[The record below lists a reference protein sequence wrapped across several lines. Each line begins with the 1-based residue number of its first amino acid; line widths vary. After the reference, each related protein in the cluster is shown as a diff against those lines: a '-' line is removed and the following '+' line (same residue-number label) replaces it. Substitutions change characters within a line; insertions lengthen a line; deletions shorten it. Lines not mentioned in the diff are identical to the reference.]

1 MAELESG
8 AAEYDRLMA
17 SGEAPA
23 KKAKVIPL
31 RNRWYAVAAC
41 FIGLLIV
48 GGAYMLNTGSE
59 PQIAEVKQTVTPK
72 QVESQIAH
80 AIDNKIRSTSFVEAH
95 DAPKR
100 KTLPKVAKEEED
112 YDSLKHR
119 ADYQV
124 LLRVLVVLAGKSPLH
139 HSIYSTRKF
148 SLDNRLWEFLL
159 LCKTD
164 SCQQTQQHSDYISS
178 HSCTF
183 LIKGLNIIKIDLI
196 TKYHDIS
203 ITSFYH
209 SIRKKSY
216 TCHIK

>member
-1 MAELESG
+1 MVNKQLYNNEEELYQQIMAELEPG

-112 YDSLKHR
+112 YVYVCQEIEITPSEEDVIDIVVPAPERQRSFDVTCITLLPDAMVEGGD
-119 ADYQV
+119 ADVIVFCDQ
-124 LLRVLVVLAGKSPLH
+124 
-139 HSIYSTRKF
+139 IYF
-148 SLDNRLWEFLL
+148 NDI
-159 LCKTD
+159 
-164 SCQQTQQHSDYISS
+164 QT
-178 HSCTF
+178 
-183 LIKGLNIIKIDLI
+183 
-196 TKYHDIS
+196 
-203 ITSFYH
+203 FY
-209 SIRKKSY
+209 
-216 TCHIK
+216 

>member
-1 MAELESG
+1 MVNKQLYNNEEELYQQIMAELEPG

-59 PQIAEVKQTVTPK
+59 SQIAEVKPNVAPK
-72 QVESQIAH
+72 QVESLIAH

-112 YDSLKHR
+112 YVYVCQEIEISPSEEDVIDIVVPAPERQRSFDVTCITLLPDAMVEGGD
-119 ADYQV
+119 ADVMVFCDQ
-124 LLRVLVVLAGKSPLH
+124 
-139 HSIYSTRKF
+139 IYF
-148 SLDNRLWEFLL
+148 NDI
-159 LCKTD
+159 
-164 SCQQTQQHSDYISS
+164 QT
-178 HSCTF
+178 
-183 LIKGLNIIKIDLI
+183 
-196 TKYHDIS
+196 
-203 ITSFYH
+203 FY
-209 SIRKKSY
+209 
-216 TCHIK
+216 

>member
-1 MAELESG
+1 MVNKQLYNNEEELYQQIMAELEPG

-59 PQIAEVKQTVTPK
+59 PQIAEVKPTVTPK

-112 YDSLKHR
+112 YVYVCQEIEISPSEENAIDIVVPAPERQRSFDVTCINLLPDAMVEGGD
-119 ADYQV
+119 ADVMVFCDQ
-124 LLRVLVVLAGKSPLH
+124 
-139 HSIYSTRKF
+139 IYF
-148 SLDNRLWEFLL
+148 NDI
-159 LCKTD
+159 
-164 SCQQTQQHSDYISS
+164 QT
-178 HSCTF
+178 
-183 LIKGLNIIKIDLI
+183 
-196 TKYHDIS
+196 
-203 ITSFYH
+203 FY
-209 SIRKKSY
+209 
-216 TCHIK
+216 